1 MANITHSECFIPEK
15 RKKLK
20 TLFQNVK
27 KQSCD
32 QKRAQENEKQK
43 ELGAM
48 ERQKKKLGRQKK
60 TN

>member
-15 RKKLK
+15 RKNLK

-32 QKRAQENEKQK
+32 QKRAQENEKQNLLMETRRRDK
-43 ELGAM
+43 KLGAM
-48 ERQKKKLGRQKK
+48 D
-60 TN
+60 